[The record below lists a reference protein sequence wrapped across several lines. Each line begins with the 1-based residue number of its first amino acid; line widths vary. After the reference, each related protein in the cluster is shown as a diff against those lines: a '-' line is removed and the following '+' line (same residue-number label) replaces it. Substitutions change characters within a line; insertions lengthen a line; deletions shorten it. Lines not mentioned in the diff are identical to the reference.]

1 MADFNRAEQQ
11 LTEFFQL
18 EHRPVAI
25 TFRDAPPPGV
35 TKFTGTEPS
44 GCSFWRLAGQGR
56 VFYTVPSDHY
66 NCPIGSYTH
75 NIALSGDRA
84 HELDD
89 VLGFMTN
96 IGYVRMEEVPRIPR
110 LARTPEV
117 IVYAPLGATPV
128 DPDVVLF
135 RGRPGQLM
143 LLQEGAIRAGV
154 SGQLTTLPRPT
165 CMAIP
170 AALTLGMVGSTACIG
185 NRVYTDI
192 DDSDLY
198 VAIRG
203 TDLLRIVAEAQT
215 IATANAN
222 LLQYHRERRQM
233 LATD

>member
-11 LTEFFQL
+11 LSQFLQL

-25 TFRDAPPPGV
+25 AFRDVPPPDV
-35 TKFTGTEPS
+35 AKFTGTEPS
-44 GCSFWRLAGQGR
+44 GCSFWRLAGRGR
-56 VFYTVPSDHY
+56 VFYTIPSDHY

-75 NIALSGDRA
+75 NIPLSADRA

-89 VLGFMTN
+89 ILGFMTG
-96 IGYVRMEEVPRIPR
+96 IGYVRMEEVPGIPR

-117 IVYAPLGATPV
+117 VVYAPLGATPV

-135 RGRPGQLM
+135 WGPPGRLM
-143 LLQEGAIRAGV
+143 LLQEAAIRAGV
-154 SGQLTTLPRPT
+154 SGQLSTLPRPT
-165 CMAIP
+165 CMALP
-170 AALTLGMVGSTACIG
+170 AALSLGMVGSTACIG

-192 DDSDLY
+192 EDSDLY

-203 TDLLRIVAEAQT
+203 MDLPRIVAEAPT

-222 LLQYHRERRQM
+222 LLQYHRERRQT